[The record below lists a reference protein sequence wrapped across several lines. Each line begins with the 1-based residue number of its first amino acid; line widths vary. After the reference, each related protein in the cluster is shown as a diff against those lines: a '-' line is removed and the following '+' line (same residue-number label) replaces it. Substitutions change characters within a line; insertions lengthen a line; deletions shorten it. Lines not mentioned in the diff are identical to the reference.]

1 MRRIKLNLV
10 TFYFMRILLSA
21 SLLMLVVLILAC
33 ADPAPA
39 PAKTSIYNPNGDS
52 ELTLLMRKMFD
63 DAMRMKATVAKGEVP
78 KVLAEFKA
86 IHTAEATEPDKAKSE
101 KFKNFANA
109 YLATVE
115 ALQQATPVEVK
126 DIYEGMVASCMSC
139 HRAMCPGPMVRIKK
153 LHLSYQD

>member
-1 MRRIKLNLV
+1 MKILFSALLV
-10 TFYFMRILLSA
+10 MTF
-21 SLLMLVVLILAC
+21 VLILAC
-33 ADPAPA
+33 ADSAP
-39 PAKTSIYNPNGDS
+39 PVTTSAKTIYNPNGDS
-52 ELTLLMRKMFD
+52 ELTLLMRTMFD
-63 DAMRMKATVAKGEVP
+63 DAMRMKQSVAEGEVP
-78 KVLAEFKA
+78 KVLATFKA

-101 KFKNFANA
+101 TFKNFANA

-115 ALQQATPVEVK
+115 ALQQATPAEVK